1 MNSLGL
7 RLVST
12 LALTCC
18 ASSCTHVPL
27 ASAEEDASAK
37 TFETRPEWCGMYVFR
52 EGSLG
57 GSTELELTLDGYPI
71 GSTAGGDYLFT
82 WLKPGSHTLASRT
95 DEDMSLSF
103 QAKADSHVFIRQEG
117 EMGYW
122 TFASRLTLVSADEG
136 QRAVR
141 GCVRVQTGY

>member
-1 MNSLGL
+1 MKPIATLVLGL
-7 RLVST
+7 
-12 LALTCC
+12 C

-57 GSTELELTLDGYPI
+57 GSTELELTLDGYLI
-71 GSTAGGDYLFT
+71 GATAGGDYLFT
-82 WLKPGSHTLASRT
+82 WLRPGKHTLASRT
-95 DEDMSLSF
+95 DEDMALSF
-103 QAKADSHVFIRQEG
+103 QAKAGGLVFIRQEG

-122 TFASRLTLVSADEG
+122 TFASRLTLVSAEEG
-136 QRAVR
+136 QRAVL
-141 GCVRVQTGY
+141 GCLRVQTGY